1 PAWAAGSAGNLE
13 DFPVLTG
20 IDALTLL
27 VDHDVNGRGQEAAL
41 VCGKRWRDAGREV
54 TLLTPRKLG
63 ADFNDLVRPSITISA
78 ARKAWSRKSSST
90 QTAARATPSRCL
102 SSTCRNGAMSR
113 HRRGRGSCTIASRCG
128 NRRY

>member
-1 PAWAAGSAGNLE
+1 MLA
-13 DFPVLTG
+13 G

-63 ADFNDLVRPSITISA
+63 ADFNDLVRP
-78 ARKAWSRKSSST
+78 
-90 QTAARATPSRCL
+90 
-102 SSTCRNGAMSR
+102 
-113 HRRGRGSCTIASRCG
+113 
-128 NRRY
+128 